1 MFLRN
6 HWYVAA
12 WSDDVG
18 RAPLGRVLLGESV
31 CLFRAEDG
39 TPVALENRCPHR
51 NMPLS
56 EGKPIGDVLQ
66 CAYHGL
72 EFALDGVCTHVP
84 GQSEVPA
91 WARVKSYPVV
101 ERDRWLFV
109 WMGDPAAADHDTI
122 PNFHANLSDPD
133 WDVVTGQAYVAAGY
147 RLVLD
152 NLLDLSHLAYVHTS
166 STGSSQVAEDA
177 VLTTEVHGDMVEI
190 TRWMENIPPAKAF
203 IEYAGYTDTEFMDRW
218 QFSRFMPPAYIY
230 VCNGSTGAGAG
241 VSPAECGATMGRW
254 GYQIFHAETPETE
267 TTTHQFWAEAHP
279 KEHITPDKL
288 QGFQDAMR
296 NIVDEDLDI
305 YVAQQ
310 GAIDLDPDAPER
322 DANPRGTLAADT
334 ALLEM
339 RRIIRRLYSEERKLA
354 G

>member
-31 CLFRAEDG
+31 CLYRTEDG

-56 EGKPIGDVLQ
+56 EGKLIGDVLQ

-72 EFALDGVCTHVP
+72 EFALDGVCIHVP

-109 WMGDPAAADHDTI
+109 WMGDPAEADHDTI
-122 PNFHANLSDPD
+122 PDFHANLSNPD
-133 WDVVTGQAYVAAGY
+133 WDVVTGQAYVTAGY

-177 VLTTEVHGDMVEI
+177 VLTTEVHGDIVEI
-190 TRWMENIPPAKAF
+190 TRWMENIPPAKSF
-203 IEYAGYTDTEFMDRW
+203 VEYAGYTDNMDRW

-230 VCNGSTGAGAG
+230 VCNGSTGAGG
-241 VSPAECGATMGRW
+241 SVSPAECGATMGQW

-267 TTTHQFWAEAHP
+267 ITTHQFWAEAHP
-279 KEHITPDKL
+279 RKHISPDKL

-310 GAIDLDPDAPER
+310 GAIELDPEALER
-322 DANPRGTLAADT
+322 DANPRGTLAADS

-339 RRIIRRLYSEERKLA
+339 RRVIRRLYGEERKLA